1 MCWVSKLGS
10 GVGHSDRYGQQ
21 KKPAPVFGGTMDQV
35 RDSSDQPI
43 LKKKKKKTIALVSG
57 ILVQVNKSLGYQD
70 KAS

>member
-1 MCWVSKLGS
+1 LCWVSKLGS
-10 GVGHSDRYGQQ
+10 GVGHSDIYGQQ

-43 LKKKKKKTIALVSG
+43 QKKKTIALVSG
-57 ILVQVNKSLGYQD
+57 ILVQVNKSLEYQA